1 MLGKRKIKENIFYW
15 SILIIP
21 LIQVLIFYV
30 YVNFNSIL
38 LSFKVYDG
46 LNEYHWDFTENF
58 KRVFQELKGYTL
70 QTSVKNSL
78 LIFVI
83 GFLFSNVLSLICA
96 FWFYRKMP
104 LSKYFRFVLF
114 LPTIISSVV
123 LVLIFKIIVED
134 GYVAIVQA
142 LTGETVYGLLT
153 NEKTQFI
160 TIIAYS
166 ILIAYGSNIL
176 LYSGAMAG
184 INESIIEASRLDGA
198 NIIQELIHVVVPGI
212 WQTFVTLTITGIAGI
227 FINQLNLYTIYSSN
241 LPTNKLST
249 VGYYLFSKTNSNML
263 TMSEYP
269 YLAALGLFFTI
280 IILPF
285 PILTRKLLLK
295 FGPRED

>member
-1 MLGKRKIKENIFYW
+1 MFEKRKTRENIFYW
-15 SILIIP
+15 TILIIP

-58 KRVFQELKGYTL
+58 KRVFTELKGYTL
-70 QTSVKNSL
+70 KTSVKNSL
-78 LIFVI
+78 LVYVI
-83 GFLFSNVLSLICA
+83 GFVFSNLLSLICA

-104 LSKYFRFVLF
+104 LSKYFRFILF

-134 GYVAIVQA
+134 GYVAIIQA
-142 LTGETVYGLLT
+142 ISGKEVLGLLT
-153 NEKTQFI
+153 NEDTQFV
-160 TIIAYS
+160 TIMAYS
-166 ILIAYGSNIL
+166 ILIGYGSNIL

-184 INESIIEASRLDGA
+184 INESVVEASRLDGA
-198 NIIQELIHVVVPGI
+198 NMLQELIHVVFPGI
-212 WQTFVTLTITGIAGI
+212 WQTFVTLTVTGIAGI
-227 FINQLNLYTIYSSN
+227 FINQLNLYTIYSAA
-241 LPTNKLST
+241 LPSNKLST
-249 VGYYLFSKTNSNML
+249 IGYYLFSKTNSNML

-285 PILTRKLLLK
+285 PILARKLLLK